1 MKHILIVD
9 DDLLIVRTLKRLLSK
24 EKYKV
29 TTALGAK
36 EVLNLIKENDFDLII
51 SDIKMPEIDGVEM
64 VKRIRKYLAENG
76 KEPIPEIFITGY
88 AREDIFQDA
97 LALKVAAYVEKP
109 FDMKS
114 LLEAAGRIL
123 KD

>member
-29 TTALGAK
+29 TTALGA
-36 EVLNLIKENDFDLII
+36 EEALNLIKENDFDLII
-51 SDIKMPEIDGVEM
+51 SDIKMPGMDGVEM
-64 VKRIRKYLAENG
+64 VKRIRKYLTENE

-88 AREDIFQDA
+88 AREDIYQDA
-97 LALKVAAYVEKP
+97 LALKAAAYVEKP

-114 LLEAAGRIL
+114 LLEATRENI
-123 KD
+123 KN